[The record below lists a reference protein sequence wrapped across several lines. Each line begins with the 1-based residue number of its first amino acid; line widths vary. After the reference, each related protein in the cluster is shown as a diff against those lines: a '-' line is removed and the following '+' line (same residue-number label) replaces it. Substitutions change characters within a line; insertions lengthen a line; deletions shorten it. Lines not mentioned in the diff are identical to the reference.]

1 MRIVLCPRSGVIWV
15 DGRIVHGRGRDGG
28 HLASG
33 GGAQLPS
40 HRVEAALVVSEL
52 GVDPLLP
59 SILLM

>member
-1 MRIVLCPRSGVIWV
+1 MGVAV
-15 DGRIVHGRGRDGG
+15 MVGTG
-28 HLASG
+28 HLAGG
-33 GGAQLPS
+33 GGAQLPG